1 MELYVN
7 KKFASTKIHKLRN
20 FGSAALD
27 FAYVSSGRADLA
39 WYDHLNYWDYAA
51 GIIILL
57 ESGGRI
63 SDFDGKDF
71 DKTSKNLFITNDKIH
86 DELIKILLK
95 NG

>member
-1 MELYVN
+1 M
-7 KKFASTKIHKLRN
+7 ASNKIHKLRN

-27 FAYVSSGRADLA
+27 FAYVSAGRADLA

-63 SDFDGKDF
+63 TDFEGNDFNKDT
-71 DKTSKNLFITNDKIH
+71 KKIFISNDKIH
-86 DELIKILLK
+86 NNLIKVLFK
-95 NG
+95 NE